1 MIGRLTGQLVA
12 SEADGS
18 VVMDVHGVGYEV
30 MVPLGSRLP
39 PVGGGTPVTLHIH
52 TVVREDSLEL
62 FGFAELEQRRLFRL
76 LIAVPNVGP
85 KTAICAL
92 GGMSVDE
99 LVQSIRAEDSAAL
112 ARLPGIGKK
121 TAERI
126 ILELQAKVDGLA
138 VGTPPTK
145 SLGGSD
151 GKAERLAAALTQMGY
166 RASEAARAV
175 ELLKDQLASLSA
187 GELLREA
194 LGLLSRR

>member
-12 SEADGS
+12 NEGDGS
-18 VVMDVHGVGYEV
+18 VVIDVNGVGYEV

-39 PVGGGTPVTLHIH
+39 PVGGGSLVTLHIH

-62 FGFAELEQRRLFRL
+62 FGFAELDQRRLFRL

-99 LVQSIRAEDSAAL
+99 LAQAVRVEDSVAL

-126 ILELQAKVDGLA
+126 ILELKSKVENLSSGS
-138 VGTPPTK
+138 PPTK
-145 SLGGSD
+145 SPGSPD
-151 GKAERLAAALTQMGY
+151 SKALRLTAALTGMGY
-166 RASEAARAV
+166 RAGEAAHAV
-175 ELLKDQLASLSA
+175 ELLKDQLADLSA
-187 GELLREA
+187 SELLREA